1 MAELRDRAAAGRR
14 TELIA
19 LVILVMVGFVGFSLW
34 RAPSSL
40 SACLEQAQ
48 EAHEECRQW
57 ALRARTTV
65 SDHGYGITQGARIT
79 DTAREGQLQA
89 CSKEYALA
97 KQGCEGR
104 FRE

>member
-1 MAELRDRAAAGRR
+1 M
-14 TELIA
+14 
-19 LVILVMVGFVGFSLW
+19 
-34 RAPSSL
+34 
-40 SACLEQAQ
+40 
-48 EAHEECRQW
+48 
-57 ALRARTTV
+57 
-65 SDHGYGITQGARIT
+65 SDHGYGTTQGARIT